1 MSERQPAEADPRV
14 LNLAAEVAE
23 TSNQQLVPLLLLKIK
38 DIFDGVLPGSKE
50 SKKLKED
57 IYYYDLVQYCI
68 LVLTQDYSRIHGGWA
83 TAAKLAEVLSNC
95 CVGLDPKEDTEEF
108 YSKVLPSA
116 ADNLLLLARRLQ
128 ARFVR
133 AIKDEEKTEF
143 LRHFRV
149 VTDAVCWLFGGQS
162 QLTEH
167 VLQSDHFLQLLL
179 TDDVETGTAMMSV
192 LQNIVRVNRGTHA
205 QVPPCRTVPRIFECI
220 TNHIPSF
227 CYAIFFLL
235 NILLLFYASS
245 LHGTLLLIQKA
256 SRLGLRALLNK
267 QWTGRGFGRELS
279 RLLDLL
285 YAGSYR
291 QAEMQRLNRAA
302 CSIQAAWKAYRT
314 RKRLKKL
321 PIAVTSLQRSFRA
334 KREQE
339 LLRLKKQ
346 KAEEDLRQQLQ
357 LQRQQAM
364 RQFRQRQLVLLEI
377 VPAAQVS
384 RHMQELE
391 EISALRIQK
400 HWRGHRERRHFHQ
413 QKQVLRQFKAAVTIQ
428 RAVLKFLEKCRKK
441 KKVLS
446 PWKGPIGLTDARRQ
460 ELRQTVDE
468 HIKLHPVSLVSEER
482 SKELHLKCQELL
494 GQYLLKRNFH
504 RTTDQQREALLAQ
517 INTDVELLMNAPGL
531 KEATGKDRD
540 VFSTRSMPVAA
551 RARQSHNTMLR
562 FNRWPWWKKLG
573 DEFLDPE
580 AIPPEDVDVEL
591 GTLFLGGS
599 KVS

>member
-192 LQNIVRVNRGTHA
+192 LQNIVRVNSIILSKVEKKTIHSILDELVYELSA
-205 QVPPCRTVPRIFECI
+205 T
-220 TNHIPSF
+220 TNPVTGS
-227 CYAIFFLL
+227 AATKS
-235 NILLLFYASS
+235 LLLMAESHDPVVQMLCTRY
-245 LHGTLLLIQKA
+245 K
-256 SRLGLRALLNK
+256 GLRALLNK

-468 HIKLHPVSLVSEER
+468 HIKLHPVPPMSEER